1 MVGGKSRVYRVRER
15 ALGTTALL
23 LGIGHAGTAFAQCV
37 PEPSPANGSVIC
49 SGTDSDGLSVTTR
62 GTDVS
67 VLADARVLSNGS
79 PAIDIRLPTD
89 IYGSPVRLS
98 VAGAVDG
105 GTAAGV
111 RLNATAPT
119 SGFGSASAELT
130 MTVLEGGVVRGAN
143 AVLLDGPAS
152 GFTGARATIDN
163 AGSLIGIGGPALRSA
178 TPDRAGFDRIV
189 NRATGRIGAIAGPVG
204 SLDNAGTI
212 DGGALSAVDL
222 GTAFNL
228 TFGDFVNSGTITASG
243 PAATL
248 ALQGSNKTLTN
259 SGTIENRGTGAAIT
273 GQRLDIT
280 NAAGA
285 RIASMGS
292 TAIDARQGLQL
303 RNAGTIVGNILVS
316 DVSDATIDSSL
327 GTINGRLQLGSGDD
341 TLVAL
346 YLDGRVV
353 TGVTGA
359 IDGGGG
365 IDALRVRF
373 DADTS
378 LASALTI
385 PTAFEQLR
393 LAPDRDRT
401 VTLADGFLAP
411 GVVSLAGEG
420 TIVNATTLTGAS
432 AVVVADER
440 ALNSF
445 NPQFVNA
452 GVIRALV
459 ASPGTAAVNLQQIR
473 RFENQGRIEAAG
485 DGVVVSL
492 ADTVVNT
499 GTIVAG
505 GTALDVFNGAFD
517 NRGTI
522 RSTGGTAL
530 VLSGSTGFAPV
541 NSGRIEG
548 ATIAVDLSSALRNE
562 GTIVAGDTGVTVDAY
577 AQLLNAAGGVIT
589 GGRFGVATSQSTFNV
604 AVANAGMINGDVS
617 LRSNFGD
624 TSNGNRYF
632 ALAGGVLNGNLMLGR
647 NDTLIAELANGGP
660 GTFAGINGTV
670 TATDSLLRYRVRSD
684 ASASVTAPAGF
695 ASTGF
700 DLYDG
705 ATLTLT
711 GQSQRTVEFGGEG
724 SVDLS
729 ADITVTN
736 APALQFT
743 PRAIAPGEP
752 FGTTER
758 VAIISRGTLSLT
770 DTNDQFYGAAA
781 VYLGAGEFTNRGT
794 ISVRDLSTNGDPNI
808 RAIASGSFAG
818 DPGQIVNEG
827 TIELHQAIGVADLA
841 SFTNSGTIRQ
851 VGGTIASNGVVN
863 VRSLINSGT
872 IEVAGGAVLAG
883 YTGLSIDNSGLIAS
897 TGDAAIAVSRFGG
910 GIGGLVVN
918 QAGGTIR
925 GGAGEA
931 IRLSGGTIDNR
942 GTITGS
948 VNLAYS
954 QFGGSTFA
962 SGVYFANGGTVSG
975 DLSFGA
981 GSDLL
986 IVLNDVSGIS
996 GAIDGGAGDDTL
1008 VRARDTSGTITL
1020 GTLAVAG
1027 FEREGVRALGADTV
1041 VTVAAT
1047 APVAGD
1053 LALSGDGSIVSTVTV
1068 EGAVTLG
1075 NSGFNY
1081 YNDPGAALL
1090 LAGFT
1095 NRGDLRGGVS
1105 GSVGRFGN
1113 EGTIAKAPNGFYY
1126 GNAAVELSRRGDLD
1140 FRNLGTITGGTDNAV
1155 LLNASGS
1162 IAATNGGTITGGLF
1176 ALSRPDTS
1184 YPAPVPDPVT
1194 ARTISI
1200 VNSGTISGIDP
1211 ALGGDIVVDA
1221 QIAGIDGV
1229 GDAITF
1235 ANGGTIAGGVTLAV
1249 YRDFGSPVPDAT
1261 DGSAAR
1267 TLSTINSGTITGNS
1281 IGLAAYVAGS
1291 TAGGDTVGL
1300 NNSGTI
1306 TATGI
1311 GGTGVSLVIE
1321 RTGQAP
1327 TTGTI
1332 TLANSGTIR
1341 ANGGGMVDEFVDYWT
1356 GQTITVTNTA
1366 NAVVVS
1372 APTGGA
1378 ATITNAATGTIEA
1391 TGTLST
1397 AMVSAG
1403 ALDLTNAGTIRGGQG
1418 TVLAPGDRLIGYN
1431 GTDYLAGAVQSLRDT
1446 DDRIV
1451 NSGTIIGSIDL
1462 GGGDD
1467 VIENSGRIEGNV
1479 FLGAG
1484 DDVFRLLA
1492 SAVLIGTVDAGAG
1505 TDSLVIDAT
1514 DGGAVNGDQFVNF
1527 DRFTQVGSGSVA
1539 YSGNFRFETVGVSGG
1554 TVTIGGGQMLSSA
1567 GSTAIT
1573 GSEADETVV
1582 NDGTVAGGI
1591 DLMGGADRVVN
1602 RGRIDGSVLLGTGKD
1617 VFVDAA
1623 GSSVGGIV
1631 DGGAGDDTYAV
1642 VLAGYR
1648 SGIGARTGFERLD
1661 VTGDGRLALTLDQS
1675 FAAVTLT
1682 GTGLDLTL
1690 AGNTIGT
1697 ITGSALA
1704 ESVSVDGDLAFVS
1717 LGAGADTLAMGT
1729 SIAAGRYDGGSG
1741 TDALRF
1747 TATGPVTLTGSATG
1761 FEQVSLTGSA
1771 LTVAGTLGSEGAALG
1786 FGAGDQQLAVA
1797 TGGTLAGFV
1806 DLGDGADRFRLAA
1819 GGTLVGSVSGGAGDD
1834 RATIELAGDR
1844 TLGPVLSGFETL
1856 ATEGRGQLTLTGAQ
1870 GYSLVLADTDLAVG
1884 QGGMLTAERV
1894 RFGTGDNRFAVYGGF
1909 AGSVDGG
1916 SGSDAILV
1924 AGGSAAFV
1932 EIANVE
1938 RFAMTGGD
1946 ATIARMAALGIVDLT
1961 GGRLTGLAGSTIT
1974 AAQINVGSGAILA
1987 SGGTINGNV
1996 AVAGTLSPGA
2006 GVGTMTV
2013 NGNVALQSGSRSVF
2027 ELGADAADRLLV
2039 SGAVTIAQGAT
2050 LQVVP
2055 VATLRPG
2062 ATYDLIVASG
2072 GITGSF
2078 GTVIKPDSL
2087 FGFVIQRADRIQL
2100 LGQFLGNASFT
2111 PQVSA
2116 SIDYANTAL
2125 VAQPATSRLFAAVP
2139 ALLDAQ
2145 GNSNP
2150 AAFARLTPE
2159 PYATASQIGVDNA
2172 LTLTGAARGP
2182 AFATDGTD
2190 VHAYTFAQ
2198 VVGGWHH
2205 LGADRSEGVSAAR
2218 GRDYGFLGGI
2228 GVGNASWNVGAF
2240 GGYLNNRQAIEPL
2253 DAVTR
2258 AEGFVA
2264 GIQAR
2269 YAAESGFGVNATI
2282 LYNGSKA
2289 RTERALPGGGAAH
2302 GRYDLNSW
2310 VSDVSVSY
2318 AAVVAG
2324 DWALRPHAGITYVR
2338 TDRDALTEAGGSPFA
2353 LSVARDRHVAGFAD
2367 AGLYLGRSAAST
2379 AAFRPFVSLGA
2390 RTQIEGRRADALAGY
2405 SGAGLGLIAMGAQRA
2420 PVVGTVAAG
2429 VDYRLTET
2437 LGVFA
2442 TAASQTGRDDH
2453 QESVAAGVRLRF

>member
-1 MVGGKSRVYRVRER
+1 MVGGKSRVRRVRAR

-23 LGIGHAGTAFAQCV
+23 LGIGHAGTAFAQCA
-37 PEPSPANGSVIC
+37 PEPATENGIVIC
-49 SGTDSDGLSVTTR
+49 ADTDSDGLSVTTR
-62 GTDVS
+62 GTS
-67 VLADARVLSNGS
+67 VTVQPGARALSNGS
-79 PAIDIRLPTD
+79 PAIDFRLPTD
-89 IYGSPVRLS
+89 VFGAPVRLS
-98 VAGAVDG
+98 VAGTVDG
-105 GTAAGV
+105 GQAAGV
-111 RLNATAPT
+111 RLLATAPASG
-119 SGFGSASAELT
+119 SGFSTAELA

-143 AVLLDGPAS
+143 AVLLEGPAS
-152 GFTGARATIDN
+152 GFTGVRATIDN
-163 AGSLIGIGGPALRSA
+163 AGSLIGTGGIALRAA
-178 TPDRAGFDRIV
+178 TPDRASFDRIV

-212 DGGALSAVDL
+212 DGGALSAIDL
-222 GTAFNL
+222 GTSFL
-228 TFGDFVNSGTITASG
+228 FPFGDFANRGTITSAGS
-243 PAATL
+243 AATL
-248 ALQGSNKTLTN
+248 ALGESSKALTN
-259 SGTIENRGTGAAIT
+259 IGTIENRGTGAAIT

-280 NAAGA
+280 NAAGG
-285 RIASMGS
+285 RIASAGS
-292 TAIDARQGLQL
+292 TAIQTGLGLQL
-303 RNAGTIVGNILVS
+303 RNAGTIVGDIRVTGFS
-316 DVSDATIDSSL
+316 GATVDSSL
-327 GTINGRLQLGSGDD
+327 GTINGRLLLGQGTD
-341 TLVAL
+341 TLVAR

-365 IDALRVRF
+365 TDTLRVRF
-373 DADTS
+373 GDNTS
-378 LASALTI
+378 LASALAL
-385 PTAFEQLR
+385 PTAFERLM

-411 GVVSLAGEG
+411 GILSLAGEG
-420 TIVNATTLTGAS
+420 TIVNEATLTGAS
-432 AVVVADER
+432 AVVVADEFV
-440 ALNSF
+440 F
-445 NPQFVNA
+445 NTFDPQFVNV

-473 RFENQGRIEAAG
+473 RFENRGRIEAAG

-492 ADTVVNT
+492 ADAVVNT

-505 GTALDVFNGAFD
+505 GTALSAFNGDFD

-530 VLSGSTGFAPV
+530 VLNGSTGFTSV

-548 ATIAVDLSSALRNE
+548 ATSGVTLRTGLRNE
-562 GTIVAGDTGVTVDAY
+562 GTIVGGNTGVTLDAY
-577 AQLLNAAGGVIT
+577 AQLLNAAGGVVA
-589 GGRFGVATSQSTFNV
+589 GGRFGAATSQFTFNV
-604 AVANAGMINGDVS
+604 VVANAGTINGDVNVRGGAS
-617 LRSNFGD
+617 DPF
-624 TSNGNRYF
+624 NGNRYF
-632 ALAGGVLNGNLMLGR
+632 ALAGGVLNGNLTLGR
-647 NDTLIAELANGGP
+647 NDTLIAELANGGQ
-660 GTFAGINGTV
+660 GAFAGITGTV

-705 ATLTLT
+705 AALSLSGT
-711 GQSQRTVEFGGEG
+711 SSRTVQLAGNGR
-724 SVDLS
+724 VDLD
-729 ADITVTN
+729 ATIATVG
-736 APALQFT
+736 APALQLT
-743 PRAIAPGEP
+743 SLLVAPGETAP
-752 FGTTER
+752 TET
-758 VAIISRGTLSLT
+758 AIEVVSRGMLSIEQA
-770 DTNDQFYGAAA
+770 DNQPYGYAA
-781 VYLGAGEFTNRGT
+781 VNLGAGTFTNAGT
-794 ISVRDLSTNGDPNI
+794 IIARDRSTNIYSPI
-808 RAIASGSFAG
+808 SAIAGSAEIIN
-818 DPGQIVNEG
+818 DG
-827 TIELHQAIGVADLA
+827 TIELQSAVGVSGARSLVNA
-841 SFTNSGTIRQ
+841 GTIRQ
-851 VGGTIASNGVVN
+851 TGGTTASIGVRN
-863 VRSLINSGT
+863 VASLANTGT
-872 IEVAGGAVLAG
+872 IEVAGAAVQID
-883 YTGLSIDNSGLIAS
+883 YLSTAIDNAGLIAS
-897 TGDAAIAVSRFGG
+897 TGGAAIDLSPYGSSYG
-910 GIGGLVVN
+910 TSIVN

-975 DLSFGA
+975 DLRFGA

-986 IVLNDVSGIS
+986 IVLNDITGVS
-996 GAIDGGAGDDTL
+996 GAIDGGAGEDTL

-1020 GTLAVAG
+1020 GRLAVAG
-1027 FEREGVRALGADTV
+1027 FEREQVRALGADTV

-1053 LALSGDGSIVSTVTV
+1053 LALSGDGSFVSTVTV
-1068 EGAVTLG
+1068 EGAVMLG
-1075 NSGFNY
+1075 NSGFGFF
-1081 YNDPGAALL
+1081 NDPGAALS

-1105 GSVGRFGN
+1105 GSVGRFVN
-1113 EGTIAKAPNGFYY
+1113 EGTISKAANGGFY
-1126 GNAAVELSRRGDLD
+1126 GNAAVELSRNGDLD
-1140 FRNLGTITGGTDNAV
+1140 FRNLGTITGDTNNAV
-1155 LLNASGS
+1155 LLNAAGGS

-1176 ALSRPDTS
+1176 AFSRFD
-1184 YPAPVPDPVT
+1184 YYNPAPVTDPAT
-1194 ARTISI
+1194 ARTIAI
-1200 VNSGTISGIDP
+1200 VNSGTIAAADP
-1211 ALGGDIVVDA
+1211 AVPGADIVIDA
-1221 QIAGIDGV
+1221 QIAGIDGS

-1235 ANGGTIAGGVTLAV
+1235 DNSGTIAGGVLLSV
-1249 YRDFGSPVPDAT
+1249 YRDFGFPIPAAT
-1261 DGSAAR
+1261 DSSAPR
-1267 TLSTINSGTITGNS
+1267 TVSATNSGTIIGNS
-1281 IGLAAYVAGS
+1281 IGLAAYVAAS
-1291 TAGGDTVGL
+1291 TTGGDTISLTNG
-1300 NNSGTI
+1300 GTI
-1306 TATGI
+1306 EATGT
-1311 GGTGVSLVIE
+1311 GGTGVSLAIG
-1321 RTGQAP
+1321 RTGQTP
-1327 TTGTI
+1327 TTGAI
-1332 TLANSGTIR
+1332 TLTNSGTIR
-1341 ANGGGMVDEFVDYWT
+1341 ANGGGMVEEFVDYWT
-1356 GQTITVTNTA
+1356 GQTIAVTNAA

-1372 APTGGA
+1372 APTGGT

-1397 AMVSAG
+1397 AIVSAG

-1418 TVLAPGDRLIGYN
+1418 TVLTPGDETIGYN
-1431 GTDYLAGAVQSLRDT
+1431 GTDYLAGAVQSLGNG

-1484 DDVFRLLA
+1484 DDVFRQLA
-1492 SAVLIGTVDAGAG
+1492 SAVLVGTVDAGAG

-1514 DGGAVNGDQFVNF
+1514 GGGAVNGDQFVNF
-1527 DRFTQVGSGSVA
+1527 DRFTQVGSGNVT

-1554 TVTIGGGQMLSSA
+1554 TVTIGAGQTLSSA
-1567 GSTAIT
+1567 GSTVIT

-1582 NDGTVAGGI
+1582 NDGTVAGSI
-1591 DLMGGADRVVN
+1591 DLIGGADRVVN
-1602 RGRIDGSVLLGTGKD
+1602 RGRIDGSVLLGTGND
-1617 VFVDAA
+1617 VFVDSA
-1623 GSSVGGIV
+1623 GSSVGGMV
-1631 DGGAGDDTYAV
+1631 EGGAGDDTYAV
-1642 VLAGYR
+1642 VLAGNR

-1661 VTGDGRLALTLDQS
+1661 VTGNGRLALTLDQR
-1675 FAAVTLT
+1675 FEAVTLA

-1697 ITGSALA
+1697 ITGSALT
-1704 ESVSVDGDLAFVS
+1704 ESVSADGDLAFVS
-1717 LGAGADTLAMGT
+1717 LGAGDDTLALGAG
-1729 SIAAGRYDGGSG
+1729 IAAGRYDGGSG

-1747 TATGPVTLTGSATG
+1747 TATGPVTLTGTATG
-1761 FEQVSLTGSA
+1761 LEQVSLAGGA

-1786 FGAGDQQLAVA
+1786 FGAGDQQLTVA
-1797 TGGTLAGFV
+1797 SGGTLAGIV

-1819 GGTLVGSVSGGAGDD
+1819 GGTLVGTVSGGAGDD

-1844 TLGPVLSGFETL
+1844 PLGPVLTGFETL

-1884 QGGMLTAERV
+1884 QGSTLTAERV

-1916 SGSDAILV
+1916 SGSDLILV
-1924 AGGSAAFV
+1924 AGGSAAFLD
-1932 EIANVE
+1932 IANVE

-1946 ATIARMAALGIVDLT
+1946 ATIARMAALGTVDLT

-1974 AAQINVGSGAILA
+1974 AAQVNVGGGATLA

-1996 AVAGTLSPGA
+1996 TVAGTLSPGA

-2039 SGAVTIAQGAT
+2039 NGAVTIAQGST

-2062 ATYDLIVASG
+2062 ASYDLIVASG

-2078 GTVIKPDSL
+2078 GTVVKPDSL
-2087 FGFVIQRADRIQL
+2087 FGFVIQRADRILL
-2100 LGQFLGNASFT
+2100 LGQFLGNAAFT

-2172 LTLTGAARGP
+2172 LAVTGAARGP

-2198 VVGGWHH
+2198 VVGGWHR
-2205 LGADRSEGVSAAR
+2205 LGADRGEGVSAAR

-2269 YAAESGFGVNATI
+2269 YAAEGGFGVNATI
-2282 LYNGSKA
+2282 LYNGSKV
-2289 RTERALPGGGAAH
+2289 RTERALPGAGAAQ

-2318 AAVVAG
+2318 AAEMAG

-2338 TDRDALTEAGGSPFA
+2338 TDRDGLTETGGSPFA
-2353 LSVARDRHVAGFAD
+2353 LTVARDRHVAGFAD
-2367 AGLYLGRSAAST
+2367 AGLYLGRSTAST

-2390 RTQIEGRRADALAGY
+2390 RYQIEGRRADALAGY
-2405 SGAGLGLIAMGAQRA
+2405 SGAGLGLVALGAQRA

-2453 QESVAAGVRLRF
+2453 QESVTAGVRLRF

>member
-1 MVGGKSRVYRVRER
+1 MVGGKSRVHRVRAR

-23 LGIGHAGTAFAQCV
+23 LGIGHAGTAFAQCA
-37 PEPSPANGSVIC
+37 PEPATVNGIVIC
-49 SGTDSDGLSVTTR
+49 ADTDSDGLAVTTR
-62 GTDVS
+62 GTS
-67 VLADARVLSNGS
+67 VTVQPGARVLSNGS
-79 PAIDIRLPTD
+79 PAIDFRLPTD
-89 IYGSPVRLS
+89 VFGAPVQLS
-98 VAGAVDG
+98 VAGIVDG
-105 GTAAGV
+105 GQAAGV
-111 RLNATAPT
+111 RLLATAPASG
-119 SGFGSASAELT
+119 SGFSTAELA

-143 AVLLDGPAS
+143 AVLLEGPAS
-152 GFTGARATIDN
+152 GFTGVRATIDN
-163 AGSLIGIGGPALRSA
+163 AGSLIGTGGIALRAA
-178 TPDRAGFDRIV
+178 TPDRTSFDRIV

-212 DGGALSAVDL
+212 DGGALSAIDL
-222 GTAFNL
+222 GTSLFFS
-228 TFGDFVNSGTITASG
+228 FGDFANSGTITAAG
-243 PAATL
+243 TPATL
-248 ALQGSNKTLTN
+248 ALRDSNKTLIN
-259 SGTIENRGTGAAIT
+259 SGTIENRGTGAAIS

-280 NAAGA
+280 NAAGG
-285 RIASMGS
+285 RIASAGS
-292 TAIDARQGLQL
+292 TAIQAGVALQL
-303 RNAGTIVGNILVS
+303 RNAGTIVGDILAS
-316 DVSDATIDSSL
+316 GFSGATIDSSL
-327 GTINGRLQLGSGDD
+327 GTINGGLRLGAGNDILI
-341 TLVAL
+341 AR

-365 IDALRVRF
+365 TDTLRVGF
-373 DADTS
+373 GADTS
-378 LASALTI
+378 LAGVTPI
-385 PTAFEQLR
+385 PTAFERLT
-393 LAPDRDRT
+393 LAPDLDRT
-401 VTLADGFLAP
+401 VTLADGFRAP
-411 GVVSLAGEG
+411 GILSLAGEG
-420 TIVNATTLTGAS
+420 TIVNATTLTGTS
-432 AVVVADER
+432 AVVAADEFV
-440 ALNSF
+440 F
-445 NPQFVNA
+445 NTSAPRFVNA

-485 DGVVVSL
+485 DGVSVSL
-492 ADTVVNT
+492 ADAVVNT

-505 GTALDVFNGAFD
+505 GTALSAFNGDFD

-530 VLSGSTGFAPV
+530 VLSGSTGFTSV

-548 ATIAVDLSSALRNE
+548 ATSGVTLRTGLRNE
-562 GTIVAGDTGVTVDAY
+562 GTIVGGSTGVALDAY
-577 AQLLNAAGGVIT
+577 AQLLNAAGGVVA
-589 GGRFGVATSQSTFNV
+589 GGRFGVATSQFTFNV
-604 AVANAGMINGDVS
+604 VVANAGTINGDVNVRGGAS
-617 LRSNFGD
+617 DPF
-624 TSNGNRYF
+624 NGNRYF
-632 ALAGGVLNGNLMLGR
+632 ALAGGVLNGNLTLGR
-647 NDTLIAELANGGP
+647 NDTLIAELANGGQ
-660 GTFAGINGTV
+660 GAFAGITGTV
-670 TATDSLLRYRVRSD
+670 TATDSLLRYRVHSD
-684 ASASVTAPAGF
+684 ASASVAAPAGF

-700 DLYDG
+700 DLYGG
-705 ATLTLT
+705 AALSLAGT
-711 GQSQRTVEFGGEG
+711 SSRTVQLAGNGR
-724 SVDLS
+724 VDLD
-729 ADITVTN
+729 ATIATVG
-736 APALQFT
+736 APALQLT
-743 PRAIAPGEP
+743 NLLVAPGETAP
-752 FGTTER
+752 VDTSLE
-758 VAIISRGTLSLT
+758 VVSRGTLSI
-770 DTNDQFYGAAA
+770 DQADNQPYGYAA
-781 VYLGAGEFTNRGT
+781 VNLGAGKFTNAGT
-794 ISVRDLSTNGDPNI
+794 IVARDRSTNIYSLIN
-808 RAIASGSFAG
+808 AIAGSAE
-818 DPGQIVNEG
+818 IVNNG
-827 TIELHQAIGVADLA
+827 TIELQSAVGVSGARSLVN
-841 SFTNSGTIRQ
+841 TGTIRQ
-851 VGGTIASNGVVN
+851 TGGTTASIGVRN
-863 VRSLINSGT
+863 VGSLTNTGT
-872 IEVAGGAVLAG
+872 IEVAGAAVQID
-883 YTGLSIDNSGLIAS
+883 YLSTAVDNAGLIAS
-897 TGDAAIAVSRFGG
+897 TGGAAIDLSQYGSSFGTS
-910 GIGGLVVN
+910 ILN

-948 VNLAYS
+948 VNLAYG

-986 IVLNDVSGIS
+986 IVLNDTTGVS
-996 GAIDGGAGDDTL
+996 GAIDGGSGEDTL

-1027 FEREGVRALGADTV
+1027 FEREGIRALGADTV

-1053 LALSGDGSIVSTVTV
+1053 LALSGDGSIVSTATV

-1075 NSGFNY
+1075 NSGFY
-1081 YNDPGAALL
+1081 VFNDPGAALS

-1095 NRGDLRGGVS
+1095 NRGDLRGGVR
-1105 GSVGRFGN
+1105 GSVGRFVN

-1140 FRNLGTITGGTDNAV
+1140 FRNAGTITGSTDNAV

-1176 ALSRPDTS
+1176 AFSRPDTS
-1184 YPAPVPDPVT
+1184 YPAPVADPVT

-1200 VNSGTISGIDP
+1200 VNSGTVAAVDP
-1211 ALGGDIVVDA
+1211 AVPGADILIDA
-1221 QIAGIDGV
+1221 QIAGIDGA

-1235 ANGGTIAGGVTLAV
+1235 ANSGTVAGGVTLAV
-1249 YRDFGSPVPDAT
+1249 YRDFGFPVPAPT
-1261 DGSAAR
+1261 DGAAAR
-1267 TLSTINSGTITGNS
+1267 TLSATNSGTITGNS
-1281 IGLAAYVAGS
+1281 IGLSAYVAGS
-1291 TAGGDTVGL
+1291 AAGGDTVGL
-1300 NNSGTI
+1300 TNSGTI

-1311 GGTGVSLVIE
+1311 GGTGVSLVIG
-1321 RTGQAP
+1321 RTGQTP
-1327 TTGTI
+1327 TTGTV

-1341 ANGGGMVDEFVDYWT
+1341 ANAGGTVDQFVDYWT
-1356 GQTITVTNTA
+1356 GLTFTTTIAA
-1366 NAVVVS
+1366 NAVVVG
-1372 APTGGA
+1372 APSGA
-1378 ATITNAATGTIEA
+1378 ASTITNAATGTIEA
-1391 TGTLST
+1391 TGALST
-1397 AMVSAG
+1397 AIVSFG
-1403 ALDLTNAGTIRGGQG
+1403 ALDLANAGTIRGGQG
-1418 TVLAPGDRLIGYN
+1418 TVLEPGDRTIGYN
-1431 GTDYLAGAVQSLRDT
+1431 GTDYLAGAVQALGGE

-1484 DDVFRLLA
+1484 DDVFRQLA
-1492 SAVLIGTVDAGAG
+1492 SAALIGTVDAGAG
-1505 TDSLVIDAT
+1505 NDSLVIDAT
-1514 DGGAVNGDQFVNF
+1514 GGGAVNGDQFVNF

-1539 YSGNFRFETVGVSGG
+1539 YSGTFRFETVGVSGG
-1554 TVTIGGGQMLSSA
+1554 TVTIGAGQTLSSA
-1567 GSTAIT
+1567 GSIVIT
-1573 GSEADETVV
+1573 GSDADETVV
-1582 NDGTVAGGI
+1582 NDGTVAGSI
-1591 DLMGGADRVVN
+1591 DLSGGADRVVN
-1602 RGRIDGSVLLGTGKD
+1602 RGRIDGSILLGTGND

-1623 GSSVGGIV
+1623 GSSIGGIV
-1631 DGGAGDDTYAV
+1631 DGGAGDDSYAV
-1642 VLAGYR
+1642 VLAGNR

-1675 FAAVTLT
+1675 FAAVTLA

-1704 ESVSVDGDLAFVS
+1704 ESVSADGDLAFVS
-1717 LGAGADTLAMGT
+1717 LGAGNDTLALGT

-1786 FGAGDQQLAVA
+1786 FGAGDQQLTVA
-1797 TGGTLAGFV
+1797 TGGTLAGIV

-1844 TLGPVLSGFETL
+1844 TLGPVLTGFETL
-1856 ATEGRGQLTLTGAQ
+1856 ATEGRGQLTLTGTQ

-1884 QGGMLTAERV
+1884 QGSTLPAERV
-1894 RFGTGDNRFAVYGGF
+1894 RFGTGDNRLAVYGGF

-1932 EIANVE
+1932 DIASVE

-1946 ATIARMAALGIVDLT
+1946 ATIARTAALGTVDLT

-2039 SGAVTIAQGAT
+2039 NGAVTIAQGST

-2062 ATYDLIVASG
+2062 ASYDLIVASG

-2078 GTVIKPDSL
+2078 GTVVKPDSL

-2100 LGQFLGNASFT
+2100 LGQFLGNAAFT

-2172 LTLTGAARGP
+2172 LAVTGAARGP

-2198 VVGGWHH
+2198 VVGGWHR
-2205 LGADRSEGVSAAR
+2205 LGADRGEGVSAAR

-2240 GGYLNNRQAIEPL
+2240 GGYLNNRQTIEPL

-2264 GIQAR
+2264 GVQAR
-2269 YAAESGFGVNATI
+2269 YAAEGGFGVNATI

-2289 RTERALPGGGAAH
+2289 RTERALPGGVAAQ

-2338 TDRDALTEAGGSPFA
+2338 TDRDGLTEAGGSPFA

-2367 AGLYLGRSAAST
+2367 AGLYLGRSATST

-2405 SGAGLGLIAMGAQRA
+2405 SGAALGLVALGAQRA

>member
-1 MVGGKSRVYRVRER
+1 MVGGKSRVHRVRAR

-23 LGIGHAGTAFAQCV
+23 LGIGHAGTAFAQCA
-37 PEPSPANGSVIC
+37 PEPATENGIVIC
-49 SGTDSDGLSVTTR
+49 AGTDSDGLVVTTR
-62 GTDVS
+62 GTS
-67 VLADARVLSNGS
+67 VTVQPGARVLSNGS
-79 PAIDIRLPTD
+79 PAIDFRLPTD
-89 IYGSPVRLS
+89 VFGAPARLS
-98 VAGAVDG
+98 VAGTVDG
-105 GTAAGV
+105 EQAAGV
-111 RLNATAPT
+111 RLLATAPA
-119 SGFGSASAELT
+119 SGSAFSTAELA

-143 AVLLDGPAS
+143 AVLLEGPAS

-163 AGSLIGIGGPALRSA
+163 AGSLIGTGGIALRAA
-178 TPDRAGFDRIV
+178 TPDRASFDRIV

-212 DGGALSAVDL
+212 DGGALSAIDV
-222 GTAFNL
+222 GTSFFAAF
-228 TFGDFVNSGTITASG
+228 GSVANSGTITAAS

-248 ALQGSNKTLTN
+248 ALGSSNKTLTN
-259 SGTIENRGTGAAIT
+259 SGAIENRGTGAAIT
-273 GQRLDIT
+273 GQVLDIT
-280 NAAGA
+280 NAAGG
-285 RIASMGS
+285 RIASAGT
-292 TAIDARQGLQL
+292 TAIQADTALRL
-303 RNAGTIVGNILVS
+303 RNAGTITGGVVVS
-316 DVSDATIDSSL
+316 GFSGATIDSTL
-327 GTINGRLQLGSGDD
+327 GTINGGLRLGDGND
-341 TLVAL
+341 ILIAR
-346 YLDGRVV
+346 YLEGRVV

-365 IDALRVRF
+365 TDTLRVGF
-373 DADTS
+373 GADTS
-378 LASALTI
+378 LAGVTPI
-385 PTAFEQLR
+385 PTAFERLT
-393 LAPDRDRT
+393 LAPDLERT
-401 VTLADGFLAP
+401 VTLADGFRAP
-411 GVVSLAGEG
+411 GILSLAGEG
-420 TIVNATTLTGAS
+420 TIVNATTLTGTS
-432 AVVVADER
+432 AVVAADEFV
-440 ALNSF
+440 F
-445 NPQFVNA
+445 NTSAPRFVNA

-485 DGVVVSL
+485 DGVSVSL
-492 ADTVVNT
+492 ADAVVNT

-505 GTALDVFNGAFD
+505 GTALSAFNGDFD

-530 VLSGSTGFAPV
+530 VLNGSTGFTSV

-548 ATIAVDLSSALRNE
+548 ATSGVTLRTGLRNE
-562 GTIVAGDTGVTVDAY
+562 GTIVGGSTGVTVDAY
-577 AQLLNAAGGVIT
+577 AQLLNAAGGVIN
-589 GGRFGVATSQSTFNV
+589 GGRFGTATSQFTFNV
-604 AVANAGMINGDVS
+604 VVANAGTINGDVNVRGGAS
-617 LRSNFGD
+617 DPF
-624 TSNGNRYF
+624 NGNRYF
-632 ALAGGVLNGNLMLGR
+632 ALAGGVLNGNLTLGR
-647 NDTLIAELANGGP
+647 NDTLIAELANGGQ
-660 GTFAGINGTV
+660 GAFAGITGTV

-684 ASASVTAPAGF
+684 ASASVAAPAGF

-700 DLYDG
+700 DLYGG
-705 ATLTLT
+705 AALSLSGTSSRTLQLA
-711 GQSQRTVEFGGEG
+711 GNGR
-724 SVDLS
+724 VDLD
-729 ADITVTN
+729 ATIATIG
-736 APALQFT
+736 APALQLT
-743 PRAIAPGEP
+743 NLLVAPGETAP
-752 FGTTER
+752 TDTSLE
-758 VAIISRGTLSLT
+758 VVSRGTLSI
-770 DTNDQFYGAAA
+770 DQADNQPYGYAA
-781 VYLGAGEFTNRGT
+781 VSLGAGTFTNAGT
-794 ISVRDLSTNGDPNI
+794 IIARDRSTNIYSPI
-808 RAIASGSFAG
+808 SAIAGSAE
-818 DPGQIVNEG
+818 IVNDG
-827 TIELHQAIGVADLA
+827 TIELQSAVGVSGARSLVN
-841 SFTNSGTIRQ
+841 TGTIRQ
-851 VGGTIASNGVVN
+851 TGGTTASIGVRN
-863 VRSLINSGT
+863 VGSLTNTGT
-872 IEVAGGAVLAG
+872 IEVGGAAVQ
-883 YTGLSIDNSGLIAS
+883 IDYSSTAVDNAGLIAS
-897 TGDAAIAVSRFGG
+897 TGGAAIDLSQYGSSYG
-910 GIGGLVVN
+910 TSILN

-925 GGAGEA
+925 GGAGDA

-948 VNLAYS
+948 VNLGYS
-954 QFGGSTFA
+954 PYGGSSFTP
-962 SGVYFANGGTVSG
+962 SVYFANGGTISG
-975 DLSFGA
+975 DLRFGA

-986 IVLNDVSGIS
+986 IVLNDVTGVS

-1008 VRARDTSGTITL
+1008 VRARDTSGAITL

-1041 VTVAAT
+1041 VMVDAT
-1047 APVAGD
+1047 APVAGN
-1053 LALSGDGSIVSTVTV
+1053 LAFSGDGSIVSTVTV
-1068 EGAVTLG
+1068 EGAVMLG
-1075 NSGFNY
+1075 NSGFGFF
-1081 YNDPGAALL
+1081 NDPGAALS

-1105 GSVGRFGN
+1105 GSVGRFVN
-1113 EGTIAKAPNGFYY
+1113 EGTIAKAPNGGFY
-1126 GNAAVELSRRGDLD
+1126 GSAVVELSRSGDLD
-1140 FRNLGTITGGTDNAV
+1140 FRNLGTITGSTNNAV

-1162 IAATNGGTITGGLF
+1162 IAATNSGTITGSLF
-1176 ALSRPDTS
+1176 AFSRPDTS

-1200 VNSGTISGIDP
+1200 VNSGTIAAIDP
-1211 ALGGDIVVDA
+1211 AVSGADIL
-1221 QIAGIDGV
+1221 I
-1229 GDAITF
+1229 DAITF
-1235 ANGGTIAGGVTLAV
+1235 ANSGTVAGGVTLAV
-1249 YRDFGSPVPDAT
+1249 YRDFGFPVTAPT
-1261 DGSAAR
+1261 DGAAAR
-1267 TLSTINSGTITGNS
+1267 TLSATNSGTITGNS

-1291 TAGGDTVGL
+1291 ATGGDTVGL
-1300 NNSGTI
+1300 TNSGTI

-1311 GGTGVSLVIE
+1311 GGTGVSLVID
-1321 RTGQAP
+1321 RAGQPAGAIAL
-1327 TTGTI
+1327 T
-1332 TLANSGTIR
+1332 NSGTIR
-1341 ANGGGMVDEFVDYWT
+1341 ANAGGTVDQFVDYWT
-1356 GQTITVTNTA
+1356 GLTFTTTIAA

-1372 APTGGA
+1372 APTGA
-1378 ATITNAATGTIEA
+1378 TSTITNAATGTIEA
-1391 TGTLST
+1391 TGALST
-1397 AMVSAG
+1397 AIVSVG

-1418 TVLAPGDRLIGYN
+1418 TVLAPADLTIGYN
-1431 GTDYLAGAVQSLRDT
+1431 GTDYLAGAVQSLRDA

-1484 DDVFRLLA
+1484 DDVFRQLA

-1505 TDSLVIDAT
+1505 NDSLVIDAT
-1514 DGGAVNGDQFVNF
+1514 GGGAVNGDQFVNF

-1554 TVTIGGGQMLSSA
+1554 TVTIGGGQTLSSA
-1567 GSTAIT
+1567 GSTVIT
-1573 GSEADETVV
+1573 GSDADETVV
-1582 NDGTVAGGI
+1582 NDGTVAGSI
-1591 DLMGGADRVVN
+1591 DLSGGADRVVN
-1602 RGRIDGSVLLGTGKD
+1602 RGRIDGSVLLGTGND

-1642 VLAGYR
+1642 VLAGNR

-1661 VTGDGRLALTLDQS
+1661 VTGDGRLALTLDQR

-1717 LGAGADTLAMGT
+1717 LGAGADALALGT

-1797 TGGTLAGFV
+1797 TGGTLAGIV

-1844 TLGPVLSGFETL
+1844 TLAPVLTGFETL

-2027 ELGADAADRLLV
+2027 ELGVDAADRLLV

-2100 LGQFLGNASFT
+2100 LGQFLGDAAFT

-2116 SIDYANTAL
+2116 SIAYANTAL

-2198 VVGGWHH
+2198 VVGGWHR
-2205 LGADRSEGVSAAR
+2205 LGADRGEGVSAAR
-2218 GRDYGFLGGI
+2218 SRDYGFLGGI
-2228 GVGNASWNVGAF
+2228 GVGNAIWNVGAF

-2269 YAAESGFGVNATI
+2269 YAAESGLGINATI

-2289 RTERALPGGGAAH
+2289 RTERALPGGGAAQ
-2302 GRYDLNSW
+2302 GRYDLDSW

-2338 TDRDALTEAGGSPFA
+2338 TDREGLTETGGSPFA
-2353 LSVARDRHVAGFAD
+2353 LTVARDRHVAGFAD

-2453 QESVAAGVRLRF
+2453 QESVTAGVRLRF

>member
-1 MVGGKSRVYRVRER
+1 MRAR

-23 LGIGHAGTAFAQCV
+23 LGIGHTGTAFAQCA
-37 PEPSPANGSVIC
+37 PEPATENGIVIC
-49 SGTDSDGLSVTTR
+49 AGTDSDGLSVTTR
-62 GTDVS
+62 GTS
-67 VLADARVLSNGS
+67 VTVQPGARVLSNGS
-79 PAIDIRLPTD
+79 PAIDFRLPTD
-89 IYGSPVRLS
+89 VFGAPVRLS
-98 VAGAVDG
+98 VAGTVDG
-105 GTAAGV
+105 GQAAGV
-111 RLNATAPT
+111 RLLATAPASG
-119 SGFGSASAELT
+119 SGFSTAELA

-143 AVLLDGPAS
+143 AVLLEGPAS
-152 GFTGARATIDN
+152 GFTGVRATIDN
-163 AGSLIGIGGPALRSA
+163 AGSLIGTGGIALRAA
-178 TPDRAGFDRIV
+178 TPDRASFDRIV

-212 DGGALSAVDL
+212 DGGALSAIDV
-222 GTAFNL
+222 GTSFFAAFGS
-228 TFGDFVNSGTITASG
+228 FANSGTITAAS

-248 ALQGSNKTLTN
+248 ALGSSNKTLTN
-259 SGTIENRGTGAAIT
+259 SGAIENRGTGAAIT
-273 GQRLDIT
+273 GQVLDIT
-280 NAAGA
+280 NAASG
-285 RIASMGS
+285 RIASAGT
-292 TAIDARQGLQL
+292 TAIQADTALRL
-303 RNAGTIVGNILVS
+303 RNAGTITGGVVVS
-316 DVSDATIDSSL
+316 GFSGATIDSTL
-327 GTINGRLQLGSGDD
+327 GTINGGLRLGDGND
-341 TLVAL
+341 ILIAR

-365 IDALRVRF
+365 TDTLRVGF
-373 DADTS
+373 GADTS
-378 LASALTI
+378 LAGVTPI
-385 PTAFEQLR
+385 PTAFERLT
-393 LAPDRDRT
+393 LAPDLDRT
-401 VTLADGFLAP
+401 VTLADGFRAP
-411 GVVSLAGEG
+411 GILSLAGEG
-420 TIVNATTLTGAS
+420 TIVNATTLTGTS
-432 AVVVADER
+432 AVVAADEFV
-440 ALNSF
+440 F
-445 NPQFVNA
+445 NTSAPRFVNA

-485 DGVVVSL
+485 DGVSVSL
-492 ADTVVNT
+492 ADAVVNT

-505 GTALDVFNGAFD
+505 GMALSAFNGDFD

-530 VLSGSTGFAPV
+530 VLNGSTGFTSV

-548 ATIAVDLSSALRNE
+548 ATSGVTLRTGLRNE
-562 GTIVAGDTGVTVDAY
+562 GTIVGGSTGVALDAY
-577 AQLLNAAGGVIT
+577 AQLLNAAGGVVT
-589 GGRFGVATSQSTFNV
+589 GGRFGAAASQFTFNV
-604 AVANAGMINGDVS
+604 VVANAGTINGDVNVRGGAS
-617 LRSNFGD
+617 DPF
-624 TSNGNRYF
+624 NGNRYF
-632 ALAGGVLNGNLMLGR
+632 ALAGGVLNGNLTLGR
-647 NDTLIAELANGGP
+647 NDTLIAELANGGQ
-660 GTFAGINGTV
+660 GAFAGITGTV
-670 TATDSLLRYRVRSD
+670 TATDSLLHYRVRSD

-700 DLYDG
+700 DLYNG
-705 ATLTLT
+705 AALALS
-711 GQSQRTVEFGGEG
+711 GMSWRTVQLAGNGR
-724 SVDLS
+724 VDLD
-729 ADITVTN
+729 ATIATIG
-736 APALQFT
+736 APALQLT
-743 PRAIAPGEP
+743 NLLVAPGE
-752 FGTTER
+752 TETIDAALD
-758 VAIISRGTLSLT
+758 VVSRGTLSI
-770 DTNDQFYGAAA
+770 DQADNQPYGYAA
-781 VYLGAGEFTNRGT
+781 VNLGAGKFTNAGT
-794 ISVRDLSTNGDPNI
+794 IIARDRSTNIYSPI
-808 RAIASGSFAG
+808 SAIAGSA
-818 DPGQIVNEG
+818 DIVNDG
-827 TIELHQAIGVADLA
+827 TIELQSAVGVSGARSLV
-841 SFTNSGTIRQ
+841 NSGTIRQ
-851 VGGTIASNGVVN
+851 TGGTTASIGVRN
-863 VRSLINSGT
+863 VGSLANTGT
-872 IEVAGGAVLAG
+872 IEVAGAAVQIDYSSTA
-883 YTGLSIDNSGLIAS
+883 IDNAGLIAS
-897 TGDAAIAVSRFGG
+897 TGGAAIDLSQYGSSYGTSILNR
-910 GIGGLVVN
+910 
-918 QAGGTIR
+918 AGGTIR

-948 VNLAYS
+948 VNLGYS
-954 QFGGSTFA
+954 PYGGSSFTP
-962 SGVYFANGGTVSG
+962 SVYFANGGTISG
-975 DLSFGA
+975 DLRFGA

-986 IVLNDVSGIS
+986 IVLNDVTGIS

-1008 VRARDTSGTITL
+1008 VRARDTSGTIAL
-1020 GTLAVAG
+1020 GTLAITG

-1053 LALSGDGSIVSTVTV
+1053 LALSGDGSIVSTATV

-1075 NSGFNY
+1075 NSGFY
-1081 YNDPGAALL
+1081 VFNDPGAALS

-1105 GSVGRFGN
+1105 GSVGRFVN
-1113 EGTIAKAPNGFYY
+1113 EGTIAKASNGFYY

-1140 FRNLGTITGGTDNAV
+1140 FRNLGTITGSTDNAV

-1162 IAATNGGTITGGLF
+1162 IAATNSGTITGGLF
-1176 ALSRPDTS
+1176 AFSRPDTS
-1184 YPAPVPDPVT
+1184 YPAPVADPVT

-1200 VNSGTISGIDP
+1200 VNSGTVVAVDP
-1211 ALGGDIVVDA
+1211 AVPGADVLIDA
-1221 QIAGIDGV
+1221 QIAGIDGA

-1235 ANGGTIAGGVTLAV
+1235 ANSGTVAGGVTLAV
-1249 YRDFGSPVPDAT
+1249 YRDFGFPVPAPT
-1261 DGSAAR
+1261 DTAAGR
-1267 TLSTINSGTITGNS
+1267 TLSAINSGTITGNS

-1291 TAGGDTVGL
+1291 ANGGDTIGL
-1300 NNSGTI
+1300 TNSGTI

-1311 GGTGVSLVIE
+1311 GGTGVSLVID
-1321 RTGQAP
+1321 RAGQTAGAIAL
-1327 TTGTI
+1327 T
-1332 TLANSGTIR
+1332 NSGTIR
-1341 ANGGGMVDEFVDYWT
+1341 ANAGGTVDQFVDYWT
-1356 GQTITVTNTA
+1356 GLTFTTTIAA

-1372 APTGGA
+1372 APTGA
-1378 ATITNAATGTIEA
+1378 ASTITNAATGTIEA
-1391 TGTLST
+1391 TGALST
-1397 AMVSAG
+1397 AIVSVG
-1403 ALDLTNAGTIRGGQG
+1403 ALDLANAGTIRGGQG
-1418 TVLAPGDRLIGYN
+1418 TVLEPGDRTIGYN
-1431 GTDYLAGAVQSLRDT
+1431 GTDYLAGAVQALGGE

-1484 DDVFRLLA
+1484 DDVFRQLA
-1492 SAVLIGTVDAGAG
+1492 SAALIGTVDAGAG

-1514 DGGAVNGDQFVNF
+1514 GGGAVNGDQFVNF

-1554 TVTIGGGQMLSSA
+1554 TVTIGGGQTLSSA
-1567 GSTAIT
+1567 GGTVIT

-1582 NDGTVAGGI
+1582 NDGTVAGSI
-1591 DLMGGADRVVN
+1591 DLSGGADRVVN
-1602 RGRIDGSVLLGTGKD
+1602 RGRIDGSVLLGTGND
-1617 VFVDAA
+1617 VFIDAA

-1631 DGGAGDDTYAV
+1631 DGGAGDDSYAV
-1642 VLAGYR
+1642 VLAGNR

-1661 VTGDGRLALTLDQS
+1661 VTGDGRLALTLDQR
-1675 FAAVTLT
+1675 FEAVTLA
-1682 GTGLDLTL
+1682 GTGLELVL

-1697 ITGSALA
+1697 VTGSALA
-1704 ESVSVDGDLAFVS
+1704 ESVSADGDLAFVS

-1797 TGGTLAGFV
+1797 TGGTLAGIV

-1856 ATEGRGQLTLTGAQ
+1856 ATEGRGQLTLTGTQ

-1884 QGGMLTAERV
+1884 QGSTLTAERV
-1894 RFGTGDNRFAVYGGF
+1894 RFGTGDNRLAVYGGF

-1932 EIANVE
+1932 DIASVE

-1946 ATIARMAALGIVDLT
+1946 ATIARMAALGTVDLT

-1974 AAQINVGSGAILA
+1974 AAQLNVGSGAILA

-2039 SGAVTIAQGAT
+2039 SGAVTIAQGST

-2100 LGQFLGNASFT
+2100 LGQFLGDAAFT

-2116 SIDYANTAL
+2116 SIAYANTAL

-2198 VVGGWHH
+2198 VVGGWHR
-2205 LGADRSEGVSAAR
+2205 LGADRGEGVSAAR

-2240 GGYLNNRQAIEPL
+2240 GGYLNNRQAIETL

-2269 YAAESGFGVNATI
+2269 YAAEGGFGINATI

-2289 RTERALPGGGAAH
+2289 RTERALPGGVAAQD
-2302 GRYDLNSW
+2302 RYDLNSW

-2318 AAVVAG
+2318 AAAVAG

-2338 TDRDALTEAGGSPFA
+2338 TDRDGLTEAGGSPFA
-2353 LSVARDRHVAGFAD
+2353 LTVARDRHVAGFAD
-2367 AGLYLGRSAAST
+2367 AGLYLGRSTAST

-2405 SGAGLGLIAMGAQRA
+2405 SGAGLGLIALGAQRA

-2453 QESVAAGVRLRF
+2453 QESVMAGVRLRF